1 MIVCKLRRFV
11 LWLRQPFG
19 SRCVQSPGVYTFISD
34 VISNRS
40 HFYAYKDLRG
50 QLHAMSRSDRKVA
63 RLLMRLSNYMQ
74 AEKVSLTQDNRR
86 FTSFV
91 EIGCSKTKVEEAR
104 GQALP
109 LAPPSD
115 PSLQAENYI
124 FFFPKGKSSSG
135 LGKEASAID
144 SQQSSNIKG
153 LAEQAVVIPYI
164 YKTPA
169 AYRSWQKL
177 TAATW
182 ASVVFDLGIAGV
194 ILINPAYGKQQYV
207 IKLKS

>member
-40 HFYAYKDLRG
+40 PFYAYKDFRG
-50 QLHAMSRSDRKVA
+50 QLHAMSRSDRKLA

-74 AEKVSLTQDNRR
+74 AGKVLLTQDNRR
-86 FTSFV
+86 FASFV
-91 EIGCSKTKVEEAR
+91 EIGCSKTKVEVAR
-104 GQALP
+104 DQASP
-109 LAPPSD
+109 LAHLSD
-115 PSLQAENYI
+115 PSLPENYI
-124 FFFPKGKSSSG
+124 FFFPKGQSSSG
-135 LGKEASAID
+135 LGKEPSVTD
-144 SQQSSNIKG
+144 SQQSTKIKR

-177 TAATW
+177 TAAPW

-194 ILINPAYGKQQYV
+194 ILINPAYGKQQY
-207 IKLKS
+207 IINI

>member
-74 AEKVSLTQDNRR
+74 AGKVLLTQDNQRLA
-86 FTSFV
+86 SFV
-91 EIGCSKTKVEEAR
+91 EIGCSKTKVEVAR
-104 GQALP
+104 DQALP
-109 LAPPSD
+109 LAHLSD
-115 PSLQAENYI
+115 SSLPENYI

-144 SQQSSNIKG
+144 SQQLSNIKG

-169 AYRSWQKL
+169 AYCSWQKL

-194 ILINPAYGKQQYV
+194 ILINPAYGKQQY
-207 IKLKS
+207 IINI

>member
-40 HFYAYKDLRG
+40 PFYAYKDLRG
-50 QLHAMSRSDRKVA
+50 QLHAMSRSDRKLA

-74 AEKVSLTQDNRR
+74 AEKVLLTQDNRR
-86 FTSFV
+86 FASFV

-104 GQALP
+104 DQVSP
-109 LAPPSD
+109 LAHLSD
-115 PSLQAENYI
+115 PSLPENYI
-124 FFFPKGKSSSG
+124 FFFPKGQSSSG
-135 LGKEASAID
+135 LGKESSAID
-144 SQQSSNIKG
+144 SQQSTKIKR
-153 LAEQAVVIPYI
+153 LAEQVVVIPYI
-164 YKTPA
+164 YKTHT

-177 TAATW
+177 TTAPW
-182 ASVVFDLGIAGV
+182 ASVAFDLGIAGV
-194 ILINPAYGKQQYV
+194 ILINPAYGKQQYI

>member
-40 HFYAYKDLRG
+40 PFYAYKDLRG

-63 RLLMRLSNYMQ
+63 KLLMRLSNYMQ
-74 AEKVSLTQDNRR
+74 AGKVLLTQDNRR
-86 FTSFV
+86 FASFV
-91 EIGCSKTKVEEAR
+91 EIGCSKTKVEVAR
-104 GQALP
+104 DQASP
-109 LAPPSD
+109 LAHLSD
-115 PSLQAENYI
+115 PSLPENYI

-144 SQQSSNIKG
+144 SQQSTKIKR
-153 LAEQAVVIPYI
+153 LAEQVVVIPYI

-177 TAATW
+177 TAAPW

-194 ILINPAYGKQQYV
+194 ILINPAYGKQQYI

>member
-40 HFYAYKDLRG
+40 PFYAYKDLRG

-74 AEKVSLTQDNRR
+74 AGKVLLTQDNRR
-86 FTSFV
+86 FASFV
-91 EIGCSKTKVEEAR
+91 EIGCSKTKVEVAR
-104 GQALP
+104 DQASP
-109 LAPPSD
+109 LAHLSD
-115 PSLQAENYI
+115 PSLPENYI
-124 FFFPKGKSSSG
+124 FFFPKGQSSSG
-135 LGKEASAID
+135 LGKESSAID
-144 SQQSSNIKG
+144 SQQSSKIKEI
-153 LAEQAVVIPYI
+153 AEQAVVIPYI
-164 YKTPA
+164 YKTHT

>member
-40 HFYAYKDLRG
+40 PFYAYKDLRG
-50 QLHAMSRSDRKVA
+50 QLHAMSRSDRKLA

-74 AEKVSLTQDNRR
+74 AGKVLLTQDNRR
-86 FTSFV
+86 FASFV

-104 GQALP
+104 DQASP
-109 LAPPSD
+109 LAHLSD
-115 PSLQAENYI
+115 PSLPENYI
-124 FFFPKGKSSSG
+124 FFFPKGQSSSG
-135 LGKEASAID
+135 LGKESSAID
-144 SQQSSNIKG
+144 SQQSTKIKR

-194 ILINPAYGKQQYV
+194 ILINPAYSKQQY
-207 IKLKS
+207 IINI

>member
-34 VISNRS
+34 VISNCS
-40 HFYAYKDLRG
+40 PFYAYKDLRS

-74 AEKVSLTQDNRR
+74 AEKVLLTQDNRR
-86 FTSFV
+86 FASFV
-91 EIGCSKTKVEEAR
+91 EIGCSKTKVEVAR
-104 GQALP
+104 DQVSP
-109 LAPPSD
+109 LAHLSD
-115 PSLQAENYI
+115 PSLPENYI
-124 FFFPKGKSSSG
+124 FFFPKGQSSSG
-135 LGKEASAID
+135 LGKEPSAID
-144 SQQSSNIKG
+144 SQQSTKIKG
-153 LAEQAVVIPYI
+153 LAEQVVVIPYI